1 MRWLLRESRS
11 RISASEEL
19 DRVSILSLG
28 KAGFPCSLAR
38 TLANAGD
45 INVRGAGAIFEM
57 LIIPQSIHSRAHIV
71 VFGLVPSDS
80 SLLRNTPMFGIIL
93 IRYWALSTMRWS
105 QIPSGKLS
113 LTWMRLLPEGAIN
126 RDRNFTIPPNHSRL
140 GIHAITVG
148 NSTISAV
155 DTDIVLRV
163 VGVTTRNF

>member
-113 LTWMRLLPEGAIN
+113 LTWMRL
-126 RDRNFTIPPNHSRL
+126 
-140 GIHAITVG
+140 
-148 NSTISAV
+148 
-155 DTDIVLRV
+155 
-163 VGVTTRNF
+163 